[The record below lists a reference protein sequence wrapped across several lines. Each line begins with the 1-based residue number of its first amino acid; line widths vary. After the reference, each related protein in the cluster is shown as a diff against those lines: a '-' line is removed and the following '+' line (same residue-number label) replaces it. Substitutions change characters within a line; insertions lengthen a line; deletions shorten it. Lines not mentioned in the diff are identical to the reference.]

1 MPILHRKH
9 DGHLAAANM
18 KVLVLEVPEF
28 PLHQDQKRA
37 AVVQAR
43 EFPLHED
50 TETCSFD
57 NMYL

>member
-28 PLHQDQKRA
+28 PSHQDQKRA
-37 AVVQAR
+37 VVVQA
-43 EFPLHED
+43 
-50 TETCSFD
+50 
-57 NMYL
+57 